1 MIIRKAQLDYIP
13 YLYDLLQQEWPFEI
27 ELNKDYSQDYKK
39 CIENGSIF
47 YLAEIEGR
55 IVGMLML
62 QLQHKL
68 LRNGSL
74 VGFIE
79 EVVVDSS
86 ERCKKIGE
94 KLIKQVVNNARDLGC
109 YKVIL
114 SCKPERIK
122 FYERCGLREDSHT
135 MRIDL

>member
-1 MIIRKAQLDYIP
+1 
-13 YLYDLLQQEWPFEI
+13 
-27 ELNKDYSQDYKK
+27 
-39 CIENGSIF
+39 
-47 YLAEIEGR
+47 
-55 IVGMLML
+55 MLML

-86 ERCKKIGE
+86 ERGKKIGE

>member
-1 MIIRKAQLDYIP
+1 MIIRKAQLDDIP
-13 YLYDLLQQEWPFEI
+13 YLYDLLQQEWPFEM

-86 ERCKKIGE
+86 ERGKKIGE
-94 KLIKQVVNNARDLGC
+94 KLIKTSG
-109 YKVIL
+109 
-114 SCKPERIK
+114 E
-122 FYERCGLREDSHT
+122 
-135 MRIDL
+135 